1 MKYKFLEKENW
12 FKHDFRSR
20 EDKKLI
26 RLKIKWKSSAPVGI
40 FWQLCEMIYESA
52 GLLDYDIDVIAFN
65 CGDRIEL
72 VEDVI
77 AMCFI
82 ITEDNKLTH
91 ETIIEQLNIRDIAYK
106 KMVDDKSRAGT
117 ASAEA
122 KRLAKE
128 LEQQP
133 NNSSTGVQQTST
145 PPQHNST
152 RVESREIRVESREIR
167 VESKEIR
174 DKNKLTAVYNAPD
187 IIEIENSNVDYMI
200 DETDI
205 ELTMPMLERVMDK
218 FLAIDG
224 RFKFQSV
231 MSEINEDYGGFDNLI
246 ELYLPNDIS
255 AQNKWKGQLQQ
266 YKNGI
271 YA

>member
-1 MKYKFLEKENW
+1 MANYKFLEKENW

-26 RLKIKWKSSAPVGI
+26 RLKIKWKSAAPIGI

-52 GLLDYDIDVIAFN
+52 GLLDYDLDVISYN
-65 CGDRIEL
+65 CGDTIEL
-72 VEDVI
+72 VDDVI
-77 AMCFI
+77 KSCFI
-82 ITEDNKLTH
+82 ITDDNKLTH
-91 ETIIEQLNIRDIAYK
+91 ETIIEQLQIRDVAYN

-128 LEQQP
+128 LEQQSNTCLTP
-133 NNSSTGVQQTST
+133 VEQTLT

-152 RVESREIRVESREIR
+152 RVESRETRVESREL
-167 VESKEIR
+167 R
-174 DKNKLTAVYNAPD
+174 DKDKLTAVYNAPD
-187 IIEIENSNVDYMI
+187 IIEIENNNVDYMI

>member
-1 MKYKFLEKENW
+1 MDYMAKYKFLEKENW
-12 FKHDFRSR
+12 FKHSFRSR

-26 RLKIKWKSSAPVGI
+26 RLKMKYQSSAPIGI

-52 GLLDYDIDVIAFN
+52 GLLDYDLDVISYN
-65 CGDRIEL
+65 CGDKSEL

-77 AMCFI
+77 KSCFI
-82 ITEDNKLTH
+82 ITDDNKLTH
-91 ETIIEQLNIRDIAYK
+91 ETIIEQLDIREVAYVE
-106 KMVDDKSRAGT
+106 MVADKSKAGK
-117 ASAEA
+117 ASAAA

-128 LEQQP
+128 LQQS
-133 NNSSTGVQQTST
+133 NTHSTGVKQTST
-145 PPQHNST
+145 NTQHNST
-152 RVESREIRVESREIR
+152 RVESREIRVESREL
-167 VESKEIR
+167 R
-174 DKNKLTAVYNAPD
+174 DKDKLAAKYYGPD
-187 IIEIENSNVDYMI
+187 TPVIEDTDVDYMI

-205 ELTMPMLERVMDK
+205 ELTRPMLERIIDK
-218 FLAIDG
+218 FISIDG

-246 ELYLPNDIS
+246 EMYLPNDTS
-255 AQNKWKGQLQQ
+255 AQNNFKKQLQQ

>member
-12 FKHDFRSR
+12 FKHSFRSR

-26 RLKIKWKSSAPVGI
+26 RLKMKYQSSAPVGI

-52 GLLDYDIDVIAFN
+52 GLLDYDIDVISYN
-65 CGDRIEL
+65 CGDKIEL
-72 VEDVI
+72 VEDVVKS
-77 AMCFI
+77 CFI
-82 ITEDNKLTH
+82 ITDDNKLTH
-91 ETIIEQLNIRDIAYK
+91 ETIIQQLEIRDVAYN

-128 LEQQP
+128 LQQQS
-133 NNSSTGVQQTST
+133 NNSLTGVEQTST
-145 PPQHNST
+145 DTQHNST
-152 RVESREIRVESREIR
+152 RVESREIRVESRELI
-167 VESKEIR
+167 
-174 DKNKLTAVYNAPD
+174 DKDKLAAKYYGPDVD
-187 IIEIENSNVDYMI
+187 IIEDTDVDYMI

-205 ELTMPMLERVMDK
+205 ELTIPMLERIVDK
-218 FLAIDG
+218 FIAVDS
-224 RFKFQSV
+224 RFKLMSV
-231 MSEINEDYGGFDNLI
+231 MSEINEDYGGFDNLL

-255 AQNKWKGQLQQ
+255 AQQNYKNKLKQ
-266 YKNGI
+266 YNNGI

>member
-26 RLKIKWKSSAPVGI
+26 RLKMKYQSSAPVGI

-52 GLLDYDIDVIAFN
+52 GLLDYDIDVISYN
-65 CGDRIEL
+65 CGDTIEL

-77 AMCFI
+77 KMCFI

-128 LEQQP
+128 LEQQS
-133 NNSSTGVQQTST
+133 NNSSTGVQQTLT
-145 PPQHNST
+145 PPQHN
-152 RVESREIRVESREIR
+152 
-167 VESKEIR
+167 
-174 DKNKLTAVYNAPD
+174 
-187 IIEIENSNVDYMI
+187 
-200 DETDI
+200 
-205 ELTMPMLERVMDK
+205 
-218 FLAIDG
+218 
-224 RFKFQSV
+224 
-231 MSEINEDYGGFDNLI
+231 
-246 ELYLPNDIS
+246 
-255 AQNKWKGQLQQ
+255 
-266 YKNGI
+266 
-271 YA
+271 

>member
-1 MKYKFLEKENW
+1 MAKYKFLEKENW
-12 FKHDFRSR
+12 FKHSFRSR

-26 RLKIKWKSSAPVGI
+26 RLKIKYQSSAPIGI

-52 GLLDYDIDVIAFN
+52 GLLDYDLDIISYN
-65 CGDRIEL
+65 CGDKTEL

-77 AMCFI
+77 KSCFI

-91 ETIIEQLNIRDIAYK
+91 ETIIEQLDIREVAYIEMIA
-106 KMVDDKSRAGT
+106 DKSKAGK
-117 ASAEA
+117 ASAAA

-128 LEQQP
+128 IQQQS
-133 NNSSTGVQQTST
+133 NNSLTGVEQTST
-145 PPQHNST
+145 DTQHNST
-152 RVESREIRVESREIR
+152 RVQSREIRVQ
-167 VESKEIR
+167 SKELR
-174 DKNKLTAVYNAPD
+174 DKDKLTAVYNAPD
-187 IIEIENSNVDYMI
+187 KIEIEDTEVDYMV

-205 ELTMPMLERVMDK
+205 EITIPMLERIIEK
-218 FLAIDG
+218 FIAIDS
-224 RFKFQSV
+224 RFKLQSV

-246 ELYLPNDIS
+246 EMYLPNDTS
-255 AQNKWKGQLQQ
+255 AQKNYKNKLQQ

>member
-1 MKYKFLEKENW
+1 MANYKFLEKENW

-26 RLKIKWKSSAPVGI
+26 RLKIKWKSAAPIGI

-52 GLLDYDIDVIAFN
+52 GLLDYDIDVISYN
-65 CGDRIEL
+65 CGDTIEL

-77 AMCFI
+77 KMCFI
-82 ITEDNKLTH
+82 ITDDNKLTH
-91 ETIIEQLNIRDIAYK
+91 ETIIEQLNIRDEAYVAMIA
-106 KMVDDKSRAGT
+106 DKSKAGK
-117 ASAEA
+117 ASVEA

-128 LEQQP
+128 LEQQSNTCLTP
-133 NNSSTGVQQTST
+133 VEQTLT

-152 RVESREIRVESREIR
+152 RVESREIRVESPEL
-167 VESKEIR
+167 R

-187 IIEIENSNVDYMI
+187 VIEIENSNVDYMI

>member
-12 FKHDFRSR
+12 FKHSFRSR

-26 RLKIKWKSSAPVGI
+26 RLKMKYQSSAPIGI

-52 GLLDYDIDVIAFN
+52 GMLDYDLDVISYN
-65 CGDRIEL
+65 CGDKAEL

-77 AMCFI
+77 KSCFI
-82 ITEDNKLTH
+82 ITDDNKLTH
-91 ETIIEQLNIRDIAYK
+91 ETIIEQLEIRDVSYN

-128 LEQQP
+128 LQQQS
-133 NNSSTGVQQTST
+133 NNSLTGVEQTST
-145 PPQHNST
+145 DTQHNST
-152 RVESREIRVESREIR
+152 RVESREIRVESIEL
-167 VESKEIR
+167 R
-174 DKNKLTAVYNAPD
+174 DKDKLTAVYNAPD
-187 IIEIENSNVDYMI
+187 VEVIEDTNVDYMI

-205 ELTMPMLERVMDK
+205 ELTRPMLERIIDK
-218 FLAIDG
+218 FIGVDS
-224 RFKFQSV
+224 RFKLQSV

-246 ELYLPNDIS
+246 EMYLPNDTS
-255 AQNKWKGQLQQ
+255 AQNNFKNKLNQ
-266 YKNGI
+266 YNNAIFK
-271 YA
+271 